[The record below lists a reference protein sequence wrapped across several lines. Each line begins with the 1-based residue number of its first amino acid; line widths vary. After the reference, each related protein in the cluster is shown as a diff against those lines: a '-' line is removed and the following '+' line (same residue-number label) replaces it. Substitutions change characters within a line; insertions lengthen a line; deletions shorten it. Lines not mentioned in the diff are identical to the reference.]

1 MPKKRESVSEG
12 RFGESRTRRVRKHP
26 RGRAAHA
33 APSEEP
39 GNPKRIPARTQ
50 QRMTLV
56 VKSPISSRK
65 AEYEVALRGQVPRG
79 VSSNH
84 VLRRAFGDAY
94 LKHENVRHATL
105 LFCAFGGRAFI
116 GEGAEES
123 EQK

>member
-1 MPKKRESVSEG
+1 MSSVAQHCAKG
-12 RFGESRTRRVRKHP
+12 DNVRN
-26 RGRAAHA
+26 
-33 APSEEP
+33 SVFSLE
-39 GNPKRIPARTQ
+39 
-50 QRMTLV
+50 

>member
-1 MPKKRESVSEG
+1 MSSVAQHCAKG
-12 RFGESRTRRVRKHP
+12 DNVRN
-26 RGRAAHA
+26 
-33 APSEEP
+33 SVFSLE
-39 GNPKRIPARTQ
+39 
-50 QRMTLV
+50 

-105 LFCAFGGRAFI
+105 LFCA
-116 GEGAEES
+116 EGVGSWLNLWCRES
-123 EQK
+123 